1 MKRISTV
8 GPKSCGGVGPVC
20 YLRPDQFLDH
30 HGDKKANTRGALQRT
45 NARDTLADGS
55 ITDFVPIIPTFGK
68 ANTTYT
74 SFF

>member
-1 MKRISTV
+1 MIESAKEHS
-8 GPKSCGGVGPVC
+8 K
-20 YLRPDQFLDH
+20 Q
-30 HGDKKANTRGALQRT
+30 KANTRGAHKRT